1 MMKIY
6 VASSWR
12 NRYYTEVV
20 AHLRQL
26 GHEVYDFRNP
36 VPYGGFSWSE
46 VAPNWQSWTMEEYKK
61 ALSHP
66 NAERGFGS
74 DFGAMQ
80 WADACVL
87 VCPCGRSAHT
97 EAGWMAGT
105 GKPVWVYIPEPQ
117 EPELMY
123 KIYERIVTDMAELDD
138 LNDRTDR

>member
-1 MMKIY
+1 MKIY

-12 NRYYTEVV
+12 NQHYTDVV
-20 AHLRQL
+20 DYLRRL

-36 VPYGGFSWSE
+36 VPHSGFSWSE
-46 VAPNWQSWTMEEYKK
+46 VDPNWRNWTTEEYKT
-61 ALSHP
+61 ALHHP
-66 NAERGFGS
+66 AAERGFGS

-97 EAGWMAGT
+97 EAGWMAGA
-105 GKPVWVYIPEPQ
+105 GKPTWVYIPEQQ

-123 KIYERIVTDMAELDD
+123 KIYSRIITDLDELKD
-138 LNDRTDR
+138 LK